1 MTRNALFLW
10 SQAWNFQIQDPTSAH
25 ATVVLIRF
33 EVRWVFIPR
42 CGGNEFSWKEN
53 TKTFSGS
60 ISRLVSTYR
69 RGSCAPVLA
78 YLEIATCEHA
88 MQWSYLAAM
97 YNQMMSN
104 VLLPLYLNH
113 SKLDWWFSV
122 ETASLDNLEH
132 MCTQACSHMK
142 SSQGLLSPLTSGT
155 IESQS
160 ATTPNTS
167 PPARWESLDFDRT
180 SHTQPP
186 TRHPPDTH
194 PTPTHTPCH
203 SQLLCHPH
211 VDHSMACQLSG
222 ASQLDRNRMSVREN
236 LWQTRCHFEL

>member
-25 ATVVLIRF
+25 ATGVLIRF
-33 EVRWVFIPR
+33 EVRWVFILR
-42 CGGNEFSWKEN
+42 CGGNEFSFKEN

-78 YLEIATCEHA
+78 YLEKATYEHA
-88 MQWSYLAAM
+88 MQWSYLAAV
-97 YNQMMSN
+97 YNQMISN

-113 SKLDWWFSV
+113 SKLDCWFSV

-142 SSQGLLSPLTSGT
+142 SSKCLLSPLTSGA

-167 PPARWESLDFDRT
+167 PPARWGSLDFDRT
-180 SHTQPP
+180 SDTQPP
-186 TRHPPDTH
+186 TRHPPDA
-194 PTPTHTPCH
+194 
-203 SQLLCHPH
+203 HPH
-211 VDHSMACQLSG
+211 TISFP
-222 ASQLDRNRMSVREN
+222 ASLPSSCWPFYGLPA
-236 LWQTRCHFEL
+236 LWG